1 MRPAPRYAFLA
12 AVLLVAGACA
22 AIGTVSVSRTRLTG
36 IHKIQH
42 VVIIMQENRSFDSY
56 FGTFP
61 GADGIPMRHG
71 RPTVCVPDPQI
82 GRCVRPFHDP
92 AFVNE
97 GGPHGDR
104 DSVRDLDG
112 GRMDGFVVSA
122 LRGHHQYCAQA
133 PFSPECTQSVGRKGQ
148 PDAMGWHDAR
158 EIPNYWSYAEHFV
171 LQDHMFEPVRSWSL
185 PSHLAMVSGWSATC
199 PLPNDVWSC
208 RTDLTQKPRETD
220 GLSAPAPYQW
230 TDITYLLHQAGVSW
244 AYYVAPGTQPDCDND
259 AMFCQ
264 PQPQEVSTPEIWN
277 PLPDFQTVQQ
287 DGQLGNIRPATDF
300 LQAALFGSLPSVSWV
315 VPNGAVSEH
324 PPSSIRTGEAW
335 VTTLIDA
342 VMQGPNWGSTA
353 IFLAWDDWGGFYD
366 HVVPPVVDRS
376 GYGPRV
382 PALLISPYARAG
394 TIDHQTLSFD
404 AYLKFIEDD
413 FLGGQ
418 RLDPATDGRPDPRPD
433 VRENAPALGSL
444 RKDFDFSQRP
454 LPPLILPRF
463 PPPGPASIPTHGRAV
478 SPDGTPSRLAMARTA
493 P

>member
-1 MRPAPRYAFLA
+1 MRPAPRSAFLA
-12 AVLLVAGACA
+12 VVLLVAGACA
-22 AIGTVSVSRTRLTG
+22 AIGTDAVSRTGLTG

-71 RPTVCVPDPQI
+71 RPTVCVPDPQV

-97 GGPHGDR
+97 GGPHGNR
-104 DSVRDLDG
+104 DSVRDLDA

-220 GLSAPAPYQW
+220 GPSAPAPYQW

-264 PQPQEVSTPEIWN
+264 PQPQQVSTPEIWN

-287 DGQLGNIRPATDF
+287 DGQLGNIRPVTDF
-300 LQAALFGSLPSVSWV
+300 LRAALFGSLPSVSWV

-324 PPSSIRTGEAW
+324 PPSSIRAGQAW
-335 VTTLIDA
+335 VTSLIDA
-342 VMQGPNWGSTA
+342 VMEGPNWGSTA

-382 PALLISPYARAG
+382 PALVISPYARAG
-394 TIDHQTLSFD
+394 TVDHQTLSFD

-433 VRENAPALGSL
+433 VRENAPVLGSL
-444 RKDFDFSQRP
+444 RRDFDFSQRP

-463 PPPGPASIPTHGRAV
+463 PPPGPASIRTHGRAV

>member
-1 MRPAPRYAFLA
+1 MGFEMRPPPRSAFLA
-12 AVLLVAGACA
+12 VVLLVASACTV
-22 AIGTVSVSRTRLTG
+22 IGTAAVSRSGLAG

-61 GADGIPMRHG
+61 GADGIPMRQG

-82 GRCVRPFHDP
+82 GRCVYPFYDP

-97 GGPHGDR
+97 GGPHGAR
-104 DSVRDLDG
+104 DSARDLDG
-112 GRMDGFVVSA
+112 GRMDGFVASA

-133 PFSPECTQSVGRKGQ
+133 PLSPECTQSVGRRGQ
-148 PDAMGWHDAR
+148 PDSMGWHDAR

-185 PSHLAMVSGWSATC
+185 PSHLAMVSGLSATC
-199 PLPNDVWSC
+199 PVPNDVWSC
-208 RTDLTQKPRETD
+208 RTDLIQKPRETD
-220 GLSAPAPYQW
+220 SPSDPAPYEW

-244 AYYVAPGTQPDCDND
+244 AYYVAPGTQPDCDDD
-259 AMFCQ
+259 AMFCTSQ
-264 PQPQEVSTPEIWN
+264 PQQVSTPEIWN

-324 PPSSIRTGEAW
+324 PPSSIRAGQAW
-335 VTTLIDA
+335 VTSLIDA
-342 VMQGPNWGSTA
+342 VMQGPDWGSTA

-366 HVVPPVVDRS
+366 HVVPPVVDHS

-382 PALLISPYARAG
+382 PALVISPYAKAG

-413 FLGGQ
+413 FLDGQ

-433 VRENAPALGSL
+433 VREAAPLLGSL
-444 RKDFDFSQRP
+444 QKDFDFSQQP
-454 LPPLILPRF
+454 LPPLILPTY
-463 PPPGPASIPTHGRAV
+463 PPPGPATIPIPGRDQPGSA
-478 SPDGTPSRLAMARTA
+478 
-493 P
+493 